1 MNGNKEMSTTLT
13 KQPSETRIFAM
24 SFANKLLTA
33 AETISSI
40 NNIIIYPNDASLT
53 VVEHSI
59 GADKANLSV
68 SSGDDNRTYKI
79 TVIVTTSTG
88 QILENEGL
96 LKVLDS

>member
-1 MNGNKEMSTTLT
+1 MSAITLT
-13 KQPSETRIFAM
+13 KQPSETRIFSM
-24 SFANKLLTA
+24 SFSNKLISST
-33 AETISSI
+33 ETIASI
-40 NNIIIYPNDASLT
+40 DSIAIYPDDASLIAT
-53 VVEHSI
+53 EHSI
-59 GADKANLSV
+59 GSTNANISV